1 MKIKEIEII
10 NLTQTEIKT
19 IIIFLL
25 KNKHFKKEIFL
36 YSRWE
41 YLVSLLLIS
50 GVIYLI
56 CLKINFILM
65 IERKDTKQRT
75 TYGKKGY

>member
-1 MKIKEIEII
+1 MKINEIEII
-10 NLTQTEIKT
+10 KLNPTEIKT
-19 IIIFLL
+19 LIIFLL

-50 GVIYLI
+50 VVVYLIYL
-56 CLKINFILM
+56 KFNFILM

-75 TYGKKGY
+75 TYGKKS

>member
-1 MKIKEIEII
+1 MKINEIEII

-19 IIIFLL
+19 LFLL

-36 YSRWE
+36 YFRWE

-50 GVIYLI
+50 VVIYLT

-65 IERKDTKQRT
+65 IERKNTKQRT